1 MPCNKQ
7 NLCHVSEVRSSC
19 AIFVELQT
27 EVQKRLSDWAVDI
40 ISVDA
45 RPRKC
50 QFATVYLSKAFV
62 HRLKHVSILKEVEI
76 APDR

>member
-1 MPCNKQ
+1 M
-7 NLCHVSEVRSSC
+7 
-19 AIFVELQT
+19 
-27 EVQKRLSDWAVDI
+27 QKRLSDWAVDI